1 MTLVQSL
8 RSDAEYAFGELMQA
22 VDGLTQEQAWGKLPA
37 SSDEYLHTDGSV
49 QGILLH
55 TASSKRMYGSICFRD
70 TELRWQDCAKEFEA
84 FEPSWEKSLEFVH
97 FAHKYWMESW
107 AHLTDDR
114 LEEIRPTNWKT
125 DRSAREIIRIM
136 NHHDAYHAGQ
146 IAMVRFA
153 AMPSTTP
160 PESQAED
167 IRQYCRDSK
176 HW

>member
-70 TELRWQDCAKEFEA
+70 TELRWQIRDEYLREVAPLFAGTCF
-84 FEPSWEKSLEFVH
+84 SVDYSDWEYDDLLMIFMKVDPGAGKRRIFRDLETI
-97 FAHKYWMESW
+97 YG
-107 AHLTDDR
+107 R
-114 LEEIRPTNWKT
+114 LVASKGRIRT
-125 DRSAREIIRIM
+125 
-136 NHHDAYHAGQ
+136 
-146 IAMVRFA
+146 
-153 AMPSTTP
+153 
-160 PESQAED
+160 
-167 IRQYCRDSK
+167 
-176 HW
+176 